1 MVRISFHGAAG
12 MVTGSKYLIE
22 ADGACVLMIGDGIN
36 DAPVLS
42 RADVSIAM
50 GSASSLAKT
59 SADIVLIAN
68 QLNTVAEAI
77 DMSARTQSII
87 RQNMLWALMYNF
99 GAIPA
104 AAIGMVA
111 PWLAAI
117 GMSVSSLIVV
127 LNAMRLTR

>member
-1 MVRISFHGAAG
+1 
-12 MVTGSKYLIE
+12 
-22 ADGACVLMIGDGIN
+22 
-36 DAPVLS
+36 VLS

-50 GSASSLAKT
+50 GGASSLAKT
-59 SADIVLIAN
+59 SADIVLIGN
-68 QLNTVAEAI
+68 QLDAVADAI

-104 AAIGMVA
+104 AAIGLVA